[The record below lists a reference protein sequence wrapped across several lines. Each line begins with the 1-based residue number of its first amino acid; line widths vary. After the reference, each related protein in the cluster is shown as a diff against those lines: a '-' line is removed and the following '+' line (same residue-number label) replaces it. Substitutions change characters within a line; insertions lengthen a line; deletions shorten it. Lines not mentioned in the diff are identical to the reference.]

1 MSDKNNIDLS
11 DIANNGVEYTHP
23 AWLYHVNYRLTKLS
37 FVKLWQ
43 TSASMDEFMLRIR
56 KINETR
62 KIEGHKKVITE
73 KSHIYTRR
81 ANIFREKKDIPMKKL
96 EWENPEGPDGEWA
109 KIRAL
114 AEQLA

>member
-11 DIANNGVEYTHP
+11 DIAGNGVEYTHP
-23 AWLYHVNYRLTKLS
+23 MYYSHTKYRLTKLS

-43 TSASMDEFMLRIR
+43 TSASMDEFMLRVR

-62 KIEGHKKVITE
+62 KSENCSPITE

-81 ANIFREKKDIPMKKL
+81 ANIFRKKKDVPMKKL
-96 EWENPEGPDGEWA
+96 EWENPEGPDSEWA